1 MHHVII
7 PKPIHCRCQLM
18 RSQSVALDPEHHLN
32 RVNQNTMTVVEHQE
46 LKAVEVNAEVEDAK
60 EKTIVFE
67 TLDSHELQKI
77 VLKI

>member
-1 MHHVII
+1 
-7 PKPIHCRCQLM
+7 M

-46 LKAVEVNAEVEDAK
+46 VKAVEVNAEVEDAK